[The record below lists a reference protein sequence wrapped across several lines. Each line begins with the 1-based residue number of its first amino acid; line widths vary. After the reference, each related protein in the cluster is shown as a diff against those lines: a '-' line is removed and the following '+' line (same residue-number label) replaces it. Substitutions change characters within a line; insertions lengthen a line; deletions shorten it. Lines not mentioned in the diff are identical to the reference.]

1 MLTRW
6 TLYIIETVSWFI
18 VAPVSISSMNII
30 YVIRWHISAVVWP
43 VQNCDLIAWLEEIT
57 AKRIFTR
64 FQLWA
69 HKLSVKWVLG
79 LRQSQFGS
87 LAIASSPHSPSL
99 EGRMRA
105 AMGAT
110 GECHMRQCNIFD
122 LYSFL
127 SVTSSIVVSYTYHFT
142 VDDDHIQNGQ
152 QYWVQWYAFKQVTSG
167 YDINRSFVWKFDHE
181 IIWEFVVILKGP
193 RRDQAYACN
202 KFYIV
207 CSAFLRRLSKCY
219 LICYKDEPWHLTHWG
234 RVTHICVIKLNH
246 HWFR

>member
-1 MLTRW
+1 MLIRW
-6 TLYIIETVSWFI
+6 NFYIIETVSWFI
-18 VAPVSISSMNII
+18 VGPVSISSMNII

-43 VQNCDLIAWLEEIT
+43 VQNCDLIAWIEEIT

-87 LAIASSPHSPSL
+87 LAIASSPRSPSL

-122 LYSFL
+122 MYSFL
-127 SVTSSIVVSYTYHFT
+127 SVTSSIVLSYTYHFT
-142 VDDDHIQNGQ
+142 VDDDHIQKSTILIS
-152 QYWVQWYAFKQVTSG
+152 AFKQVTSG
-167 YDINRSFVWKFDHE
+167 YDINQSFVWKFDHE
-181 IIWEFVVILKGP
+181 IIWEFGVIRVQDVTRP
-193 RRDQAYACN
+193 MHVTNFISFEVHFCVDCQNVIWYA
-202 KFYIV
+202 
-207 CSAFLRRLSKCY
+207 
-219 LICYKDEPWHLTHWG
+219 
-234 RVTHICVIKLNH
+234 IKTSH
-246 HWFR
+246 GI